1 MAPIRFF
8 ADEDVYGSVAPK
20 LREKGFDA
28 VSTPEASRLGENDE
42 SQLEWAAQEGRVFLT
57 FNVGHFACLHYEWLS
72 GSRHHAGI
80 IVSSQRPIGDLLRRI
95 LALAS
100 ALSAD
105 ELRDR
110 LEYIGNW

>member
-57 FNVGHFACLHYEWLS
+57 FNVGHFACLHYEWLN
-72 GSRHHAGI
+72 GSRTTPVSLSRASVLSVTCSAGFWRL
-80 IVSSQRPIGDLLRRI
+80 RPL
-95 LALAS
+95 
-100 ALSAD
+100 
-105 ELRDR
+105 
-110 LEYIGNW
+110 